1 MGTSK
6 KLATEQEEPK
16 LTDIENRLSQLLTKS
31 RADWTE
37 MAKLTL
43 NVQQEKL
50 YRQGGFS
57 SFSAWVRQLAVTNDR
72 EPSLLWRFIK
82 AAKYFLKLT
91 GHEDLEQVHQAARIP
106 PEALEKL
113 EKLQRQAPTPV
124 FETLKKRVFSG
135 DATVAECRR
144 IEKDYRPPVTEA
156 RTNRGRPHKGQE
168 GKIEYLGHWKGTAF
182 NTFIEQTQGEIELKA
197 IPQASSRFTSCQIA
211 STIKRALKE
220 DCAWMQN
227 YTNIRHSPK
236 HWATH
241 QEVPITNSKT
251 KSKILRLDLVGVV
264 RWNFKQPKDLFAV
277 KIISCMD
284 DLEYFANW
292 QDYSE
297 YCNYLCF
304 ASPLDDTEL
313 LEALRETASQFD
325 FIGILGVDFSA
336 KLNDSIAYPIQ
347 VIRYS
352 RRLAGSE
359 INSVYETLYEQA
371 LGWSEV
377 QIEPE

>member
-1 MGTSK
+1 MATSK
-6 KLATEQEEPK
+6 KLTTEQEEPK

-91 GHEDLEQVHQAARIP
+91 GNDDLEEVHKAARIP

-144 IEKDYRPPVTEA
+144 LEKDYRPPITEA
-156 RTNRGRPHKGQE
+156 RTNRGRPQKGQE
-168 GKIEYLGHWKGTAF
+168 GKIEHLGHWRGAAF
-182 NTFIEQTQGEIELKA
+182 NTFIEQTQGELEIKA
-197 IPQASSRFTSCQIA
+197 IPAASSRFTSRQIA

-220 DCAWMQN
+220 DCTWMQK
-227 YTNIRHSPK
+227 YTNIKHAPK
-236 HWATH
+236 HWTTH
-241 QEVPITNSKT
+241 QEVPII
-251 KSKILRLDLVGVV
+251 KSQALRLDLVGVV

-277 KIISCMD
+277 KIISCTD

-292 QDYSE
+292 ENYSE

-304 ASPLDDTEL
+304 ASPLDNTEL
-313 LEALRETASQFD
+313 LDTLRDTASQFD
-325 FIGILGVDFSA
+325 FIGILGIDFSA
-336 KLNDSIAYPIQ
+336 KLSESIAYPIQ

-352 RRLAGSE
+352 RRLTGNNISS
-359 INSVYETLYEQA
+359 IYETLYEQA
-371 LGWSEV
+371 LGWSEM
-377 QIEPE
+377 ETDTM

>member
-1 MGTSK
+1 MGKDK
-6 KLATEQEEPK
+6 KVTKQEEPK

-91 GHEDLEQVHQAARIP
+91 GYEDLEQVHQAARIP

-135 DATVAECRR
+135 DVTVAECRR
-144 IEKDYRPPVTEA
+144 IEKDYRPPITEA

-168 GKIEYLGHWKGTAF
+168 GKIEYLGHWKGAAF
-182 NTFIEQTQGEIELKA
+182 DTFIEQTQGEVEKRA
-197 IPQASSRFTSCQIA
+197 IPASSRFTSRQIA

-227 YTNIRHSPK
+227 YTNIKHSPR

-241 QEVPITNSKT
+241 QEVLIT
-251 KSKILRLDLVGVV
+251 SKILRLDLVGVA

-284 DLEYFANW
+284 DLEFFGKW
-292 QDYSE
+292 EDYSQ

-336 KLNDSIAYPIQ
+336 KLNDSIAYPIK

-352 RRLAGSE
+352 RRLVGSE

-377 QIEPE
+377 EIES

>member
-1 MGTSK
+1 MRAAK
-6 KLATEQEEPK
+6 KLSTLNGDNQSQPEETK
-16 LTDIENRLSQLLTKS
+16 LKDIETRLSQLLTKS

-43 NVQQEKL
+43 NVQQQKL

-91 GHEDLEQVHQAARIP
+91 GYEDLDQVHEAARIP

-144 IEKDYRPPVTEA
+144 IEKDYRPPITEA
-156 RTNRGRPHKGQE
+156 RSNRGRPHKGQE
-168 GKIEYLGHWKGTAF
+168 GKVEYLGQWKGASF
-182 NTFIEQTQGEIELKA
+182 DTFIERTHNEVETEA
-197 IPQASSRFTSCQIA
+197 IPGISSGFTNSQIA

-220 DCAWMQN
+220 DYTWMCD
-227 YTNIRHSPK
+227 YTDTEHPPK

-241 QEVPITNSKT
+241 QEIQMLGKT
-251 KSKILRLDLVGVV
+251 KILHLDLVGVV
-264 RWNFKQPKDLFAV
+264 RWNLKQSKDLFGI
-277 KIISCMD
+277 KIISCMND
-284 DLEYFANW
+284 FEYFAKW
-292 QDYSE
+292 EEYSA

-304 ASPLDDTEL
+304 AGPLDDSDL
-313 LEALRETASQFD
+313 LEALREVAAQFD

-336 KLNDSIAYPIQ
+336 KLNDSIAYPIE
-347 VIRYS
+347 VIHQS
-352 RRLAGSE
+352 RRLTGNKIS
-359 INSVYETLYEQA
+359 SVYEILYERA
-371 LGWSEV
+371 LGWTEV
-377 QIEPE
+377 K

>member
-1 MGTSK
+1 MATSK
-6 KLATEQEEPK
+6 KIPTEQEEPK
-16 LTDIENRLSQLLTKS
+16 LTEIESRLSQLLTKS

-43 NVQQEKL
+43 SVQQEKL

-91 GHEDLEQVHQAARIP
+91 GNEDLEQVHQAARIP

-124 FETLKKRVFSG
+124 FETLKKRIFSG

-144 IEKDYRPPVTEA
+144 IEKDYRPPVTEG

-168 GKIEYLGHWKGTAF
+168 GKIEYLGHWKGAGF
-182 NTFIEQTQGEIELKA
+182 DTFIEQTQGELEIKA
-197 IPQASSRFTSCQIA
+197 IPPASSRFTSRQIE

-220 DCAWMQN
+220 DYTWMQN
-227 YTNIRHSPK
+227 YTNIKHAPK

-241 QEVPITNSKT
+241 QEVSIVQSKT
-251 KSKILRLDLVGVV
+251 LRLDLVGVV
-264 RWNFKQPKDLFAV
+264 RWNFQQPKDLFGV

-292 QDYSE
+292 EDYSE

-304 ASPLDDTEL
+304 ASPLDNTEL
-313 LEALRETASQFD
+313 LDVLRDIASQFD
-325 FIGILGVDFSA
+325 FIGILGIDFSA
-336 KLNDSIAYPIQ
+336 KLNDLIAYPIQ

-352 RRLAGSE
+352 RRLTGNNISL
-359 INSVYETLYEQA
+359 VYETLYEQA
-371 LGWSEV
+371 LGWTE
-377 QIEPE
+377 IETNTMF

>member
-1 MGTSK
+1 MATSK
-6 KLATEQEEPK
+6 KVTAEPEEP
-16 LTDIENRLSQLLTKS
+16 LLSDIENRLSQLLTKS

-43 NVQQEKL
+43 SVQKEKL

-91 GHEDLEQVHQAARIP
+91 GYEDLEQVREAARIP

-135 DATVAECRR
+135 DVTVAECRR

-156 RTNRGRPHKGQE
+156 RTNRGRPNKGQE
-168 GKIEYLGHWKGTAF
+168 GKTEYLGHWKGAPFT
-182 NTFIEQTQGEIELKA
+182 TFIEQTQGELEIKA
-197 IPQASSRFTSCQIA
+197 APAASSRFTSIQIA

-220 DCAWMQN
+220 DCTWMQN
-227 YTNIRHSPK
+227 YTNIRHAPQ

-241 QEVPITNSKT
+241 QEVSII
-251 KSKILRLDLVGVV
+251 KSKLLRLDLVGVA
-264 RWNFKQPKDLFAV
+264 RWDFKQPKDLFAV
-277 KIISCMD
+277 KIISCID
-284 DLEYFANW
+284 DLEYFTNW
-292 QDYSE
+292 EELSG

-304 ASPLDDTEL
+304 VSPLDNTEL
-313 LEALRETASQFD
+313 LDVLRDIASQHD

-336 KLNDSIAYPIQ
+336 KLTDSIAYPIQ

-352 RRLAGSE
+352 RRLTGDE
-359 INSVYETLYEQA
+359 ISSVYETLYEQA
-371 LGWSEV
+371 LGWTE
-377 QIEPE
+377 IEIQPPPAS